1 MGPPSEELFSVG
13 PGGNSGMVE
22 TPAGAKGLSELWMV
36 DPVMARL
43 LLAEEYTELLDP
55 VLLKKEVFKTSYQ
68 YQNVKT
74 RSG

>member
-1 MGPPSEELFSVG
+1 
-13 PGGNSGMVE
+13 MVV

-55 VLLKKEVFKTSYQ
+55 VLLKKRCLKRYIMRAYV
-68 YQNVKT
+68 NN
-74 RSG
+74 